1 MRKGELS
8 WHCQESVTLSATSNS
23 GFTSSRLNLFALLRV
38 NSSKWRPVLSQ
49 PLATAHIDST
59 VGTQR
64 KNELEEDEGPRIY
77 CGGRGQCLGNL
88 NDAARMRQTT

>member
-1 MRKGELS
+1 MGLSRKCNFIGNIQFRV
-8 WHCQESVTLSATSNS
+8 HQQ
-23 GFTSSRLNLFALLRV
+23 RLNLFALLRV